1 MDGAPPTR
9 RWTAEPC
16 GPSGRAVILRD
27 GVPVLITAAAAGDT
41 EDEHLLFGGLIA
53 EALERGPPDP
63 LAAAAGAPA
72 GLAAMLADA
81 VTGMA
86 QAARELDA
94 AIAALDR
101 GRR

>member
-1 MDGAPPTR
+1 MDAPAR

-27 GVPVLITAAAAGDT
+27 GVPVLITAAGAGDT

-53 EALERGPPDP
+53 EALERRLPDP
-63 LAAAAGAPA
+63 LAAAAAAPA

-81 VTGMA
+81 VAGMA

-94 AIAALDR
+94 AIAVLDR

>member
-1 MDGAPPTR
+1 MDGPAPIR

-27 GVPVLITAAAAGDT
+27 GVPVLITADGAGDA

-63 LAAAAGAPA
+63 VVAAAAAPA
-72 GLAAMLADA
+72 GLAALLADA
-81 VTGMA
+81 VAGMA
-86 QAARELDA
+86 QAARDLDA